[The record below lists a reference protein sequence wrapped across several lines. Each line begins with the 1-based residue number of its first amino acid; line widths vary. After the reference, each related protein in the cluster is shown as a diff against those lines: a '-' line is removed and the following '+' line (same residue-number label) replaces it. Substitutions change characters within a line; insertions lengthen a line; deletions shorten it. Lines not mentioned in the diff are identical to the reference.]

1 MSLKFVSHELNM
13 CSNIML
19 NVKNVKLQPNIKR
32 RHNVAICSIGLD
44 ICSLKNS
51 KRKLDPI
58 RYLINTPHSL
68 SIRVHKIINLQHE
81 NLLIFAHGIE
91 RWNE

>member
-32 RHNVAICSIGLD
+32 RHNVSICRIGLD

-58 RYLINTPHSL
+58 RYLITPLSL
-68 SIRVHKIINLQHE
+68 SILVHKIINLQHK

>member
-1 MSLKFVSHELNM
+1 MYQ
-13 CSNIML
+13 SNIMYD
-19 NVKNVKLQPNIKR
+19 KYFKKLQPNIKR
-32 RHNVAICSIGLD
+32 RHNVAIGRIGLD

-68 SIRVHKIINLQHE
+68 SILVHKIINLQHE